1 MICQMPLSGAFD
13 IDPLTRYHMRMAT
26 PNNNTGDISLDTPEQ
41 ICAYREVMIYQGL
54 KFEISTAA
62 RGIPMRLTRG
72 VSCYALAKKE
82 YGLKGNREKVLAAL
96 KEILEAKYKIE
107 LKPL

>member
-1 MICQMPLSGAFD
+1 MNS
-13 IDPLTRYHMRMAT
+13 TT
-26 PNNNTGDISLDTPEQ
+26 NNTVTDTSGGIMLDTPEQ
-41 ICAYREVMIYQGL
+41 ICAYRELMIYNGL
-54 KFEISTAA
+54 KFEIKTAA
-62 RGIPMRLTRG
+62 RGTPMRLTRG

>member
-1 MICQMPLSGAFD
+1 MWYNL
-13 IDPLTRYHMRMAT
+13 RMNST
-26 PNNNTGDISLDTPEQ
+26 THNNEGGIMLDTPEQ
-41 ICAYREVMIYQGL
+41 ICAYRELMIYNGL
-54 KFEISTAA
+54 KFEIKTAA

-96 KEILEAKYKIE
+96 KELLEAKYGVA
-107 LKPL
+107 LS